1 MLVELN
7 AAREI
12 EEVVHIAYAIVRSV
26 RELLLVEGV
35 AREQAR
41 VSGYTAISKAI
52 GHARGCSSSRS
63 RLTVP

>member
-12 EEVVHIAYAIVRSV
+12 EEVVYVACAIVRSV
-26 RELLLVEGV
+26 GELLLVEGV

-41 VSGYTAISKAI
+41 VGGYTAISKAT
-52 GHARGCSSSRS
+52 GHARGCSS
-63 RLTVP
+63 L